1 MGFWIREL
9 LGWVLLLLGLALMR
23 EAILF
28 VTSRQVVE
36 GATLALMGIIV
47 FRAGI
52 HLLKVA
58 VAARIY
64 WKAHRDE

>member
-1 MGFWIREL
+1 MAFWIREL
-9 LGWVLLLLGLALMR
+9 LGWVLLLMGLTLMGA
-23 EAILF
+23 AILF
-28 VTSRQVVE
+28 VTSRRVVE

-64 WKAHRDE
+64 WKARRSE